1 MKKEGKIRAVGLSNH
16 NVAQLEA
23 AERLGHVDTLQPP
36 FSAIHREVGAA
47 ELSWCAKHNTGVIVY
62 SPMQAGLLTG
72 TFTEARRAALP
83 ANDWRTLSPDFN
95 GEDLRRNIALA
106 DALKPIAARHGV
118 TQGAVAA
125 AWTLAWPGVTAAII
139 GARRAAQ
146 VDGWLSV
153 ATLELTQ
160 ADLKEIADAI
170 AATGAGFGPSL
181 PALKA

>member
-1 MKKEGKIRAVGLSNH
+1 
-16 NVAQLEA
+16 
-23 AERLGHVDTLQPP
+23 
-36 FSAIHREVGAA
+36 
-47 ELSWCAKHNTGVIVY
+47 VIVY

-72 TFTEARRAALP
+72 AFTEARRAALP

-95 GEDLRRNIALA
+95 GEALRQNIALA
-106 DALKPIAARHGV
+106 DALKPIAVRHGV

-153 ATLELTQ
+153 ATLELTE
-160 ADLKEIADAI
+160 ADLQEIAGAI